1 MLLLIA
7 VAVLGGAA
15 VRLLLFPGTSVG
27 RLRLAAAV
35 PGRTAVRSRPG
46 ARHGRTARRAA
57 AGAVLCAPAAAL
69 WAVAGVGPAVLL
81 GAPAGAALWWGLRR
95 TAGAGE
101 RERAARITAELPL
114 ALDLL
119 AAGVR
124 AGGAPVEVLS
134 VLSAA
139 LDGPLG
145 RVLGEIAERQRL
157 GADPAEAWAAGGAP
171 APAAV
176 GRALAR
182 AAETGSPLADL
193 LERQAAEARS
203 EAHGRALERARRTAV
218 LVVAPLGL
226 CFLPAF
232 VLIGV
237 VPLVAG
243 LLGGLAPP

>member
-1 MLLLIA
+1 VFLLIA
-7 VAVLGGAA
+7 VAVLGGVA
-15 VRLLLFPGTSVG
+15 VRLLLFPGASVG

-35 PGRTAVRSRPG
+35 ADRSAVRG
-46 ARHGRTARRAA
+46 RRAGLRGRA
-57 AGAVLCAPAAAL
+57 AGRAGVGAVLCAPAVAL
-69 WAVAGVGPAVLL
+69 WAVAGAGPALLL
-81 GAPAGAALWWGLRR
+81 GVPAGAALYWGLRR

-101 RERAARITAELPL
+101 RERSARIAAGLPL

-124 AGGAPVEVLS
+124 AGSAPVEVLS
-134 VLSAA
+134 VLSTA

-145 RVLGEIAERQRL
+145 RLLGEIAERQRL
-157 GADPAEAWAAGGAP
+157 GADPAEAWAAAGP
-171 APAAV
+171 PESAAV
-176 GRALAR
+176 GRALSR
-182 AAETGSPLADL
+182 AAQTGSPLADL
-193 LERQAAEARS
+193 LERHAAEARAD
-203 EAHGRALERARRTAV
+203 EHGRALERARRTAV

-237 VPLVAG
+237 VPLVAA